1 MKYVTTQ
8 DNSKKHFPYGSH
20 LKKIEREGEEGALVV
35 QADDS
40 LQCKLY
46 TDCILMRKGDENDS
60 QE

>member
-40 LQCKLY
+40 LHRLHSHEE
-46 TDCILMRKGDENDS
+46 GS
-60 QE
+60 